1 MAKQPPDIHS
11 HWPQLIEGLQASP
24 QEFYSRVESAIEAR
38 KIPDTKRVRVEWREG
53 GPLSAK
59 REYLRVRRKA
69 LVFDICGAPFGS
81 GFFVSW
87 WQGEFRMGFKG
98 LLLSIPIL
106 GWIVA
111 RLFPIT
117 YYQMDTEAMF
127 RAAIHAAVLDV
138 IDEMTKAKGIR
149 GLSEFER
156 RPILGGPGQSPSRK
170 AA

>member
-1 MAKQPPDIHS
+1 MAKQPPIVES

-38 KIPDTKRVRVEWREG
+38 QIPDTKRVRVEWKEG
-53 GPLSAK
+53 GPLSAR

-81 GFFVSW
+81 SFFVSW
-87 WQGEFRMGFKG
+87 WQGEFRTGFRG
-98 LLLSIPIL
+98 FLLSIPIL
-106 GWIVA
+106 GWIFR
-111 RLFPIT
+111 RLFPVT
-117 YYQMDTEAMF
+117 YYQLDTAAMF
-127 RAAIHAAVLDV
+127 RAAVHAAVLDV

-156 RPILGGPGQSPSRK
+156 RPIHGGPKDGATRK